1 MAHYALIARIN
12 SGDGRFPFVNVQFSR
27 HLRPIPVEGAAYYP
41 RPSSGSKRTPIKI
54 GKDIS
59 TAHTALIRVE
69 NGRSHDCVAESYA
82 AGLAQY
88 DRLCTSPEGC

>member
-69 NGRSHDCVAESYA
+69 NGRSRDCVAESYA